1 MTCRGGR
8 RVVITGQ
15 GTINALGTNVSE
27 TLEAMREGRC
37 GISELDFQDVDRLS
51 IRIGGQVKGYDA
63 EAQFNRQ
70 QIALYDRFTQ
80 FTLLAAREAIGQA
93 GGLSFSGDL
102 ATRSGVVLGTSGGGM
117 NTLDENYRSVYE
129 DGKNRV
135 HPFVVPKLM
144 NNAAASHVSME
155 YNLKGGPS
163 FTVATACASS
173 NHAMGQAMQM
183 IRHGGA
189 DVMIT
194 GGSEAMLCFGGIKA
208 WEGLRVM
215 SRDACRPFSAN
226 RNGMVQGE
234 GGAAVFVFEDYDHA
248 RKRGGAEILA
258 EVVGGFAMSSDA
270 SDIVMP
276 SKQGGA
282 ARAIRGGAMQ
292 DGGALNPP
300 EDICYVNA
308 HGTGTA
314 ANDKT
319 ECAAVADAFGHHADD
334 LMISSTKS
342 MHGHL
347 IGGTGAVELL
357 ACIMALREGGVIAP
371 PTIGYEEPDPECAL
385 DVVPNVAREADCE
398 AVLSNAF
405 AFGGL
410 NAVLACARWPEASF
424 QRRQT
429 EDAAPPL
436 GGVFVF
442 GCRCILLLGG
452 QGRGGLQRIESR
464 GKARQRNGQLHALV
478 RRNGGH
484 DGGGCDIARLEGRD
498 IPPRAKAQLHDT
510 ALGGADAEGIFLAAT
525 AIHRK
530 GQLFGQQG
538 FQRGGHEGGTSH
550 GLTAFGQAHD
560 VDLGDR
566 SAVGVLQQLVHLA
579 GGVVAIRVVGAAAFP
594 IAMDFCDIDLTG
606 LAFSIGA
613 HVQTADA

>member
-1 MTCRGGR
+1 MR

-15 GTINALGTNVSE
+15 GTINALGRNVAE
-27 TLEAMREGRC
+27 TLDAMRNGRC
-37 GISELDFQDVDRLS
+37 GIGDLEFQDVERLS
-51 IRIGGQVKGYDA
+51 IRIGAQIKGYEPEDS
-63 EAQFNRQ
+63 FNRQ

-80 FTLLAAREAIGQA
+80 FTLLAAREAITQS
-93 GGLSFSGDL
+93 GLSFSGEL

-117 NTLDENYRSVYE
+117 NTLDENYRTVYE

-155 YNLKGGPS
+155 WNLKGPS

-183 IRHGGA
+183 IRTGMA

-215 SRDACRPFSAN
+215 SKDACRPFSAN

-234 GGAAVFVFEDYDHA
+234 GAAVFVFEDYDRA
-248 RKRGGAEILA
+248 RARGAEILA
-258 EVVGGFAMSSDA
+258 EVVGFSMTSDA
-270 SDIVMP
+270 ADIVMP
-276 SKQGGA
+276 SKQGA
-282 ARAIRGGAMQ
+282 SRAITGAMR
-292 DGGALNPP
+292 DARLNP
-300 EDICYVNA
+300 EDVTYVNA

-357 ACIMALREGGVIAP
+357 SCIMALRDGVIA

-385 DVVPNVAREADCE
+385 DVVPNVARDVKVD

-410 NAVLACARWPEASF
+410 NAVLA
-424 QRRQT
+424 
-429 EDAAPPL
+429 L
-436 GGVFVF
+436 
-442 GCRCILLLGG
+442 
-452 QGRGGLQRIESR
+452 
-464 GKARQRNGQLHALV
+464 
-478 RRNGGH
+478 
-484 DGGGCDIARLEGRD
+484 
-498 IPPRAKAQLHDT
+498 RA
-510 ALGGADAEGIFLAAT
+510 
-525 AIHRK
+525 
-530 GQLFGQQG
+530 
-538 FQRGGHEGGTSH
+538 
-550 GLTAFGQAHD
+550 
-560 VDLGDR
+560 V
-566 SAVGVLQQLVHLA
+566 
-579 GGVVAIRVVGAAAFP
+579 
-594 IAMDFCDIDLTG
+594 
-606 LAFSIGA
+606 
-613 HVQTADA
+613 